1 MKMENIQKSS
11 KIMIVTC
18 TGNYRKNKF
27 FNIVNKIAVFFEN
40 DSNFKILLSNEYL
53 TKDIEPNLSKNITVD
68 TFSNC
73 IKNSDI
79 IFSIGGDG
87 TILSTVRKLNQS
99 QIPVLGIHI
108 GNLGFLAQCTD
119 DSLLD
124 ALNCIQSN
132 DYKNEERIILE
143 LKVNDR
149 KCYAL
154 NDIVV
159 DHGNS
164 GRILETKVYI
174 DNKHINNYESDGIII
189 STPTGS
195 TGYSL
200 SSGGPI
206 ISPELDVFN
215 LTPISSHSLSARPI
229 VLSSEK
235 NINIKFT
242 DKFIDAAI
250 TVDGQ
255 ERIDLH
261 QESNIYIKKANHLA
275 LLVKL
280 PFNSY
285 ISTLKEKLGW
295 SGNSKEN

>member
-1 MKMENIQKSS
+1 
-11 KIMIVTC
+11 MIITC
-18 TGNYRKNKF
+18 TGNYRKSQF
-27 FNIVNKIAVFFEN
+27 FDIVNKIAIFFEN

-53 TKDIEPNLSKNITVD
+53 TKDIKPNLSKNIFVD
-68 TFSNC
+68 TFNNC
-73 IKNSDI
+73 IKNSDL

-87 TILSTVRKLNQS
+87 TILSTVRKLAQN
-99 QIPVLGIHI
+99 QIPVLGVHI
-108 GNLGFLAQCTD
+108 GNLGFLAQCTEK
-119 DSLLD
+119 SLLN
-124 ALNCIQSN
+124 ALNCIKSN
-132 DYKNEERIILE
+132 DYEKEERIILE
-143 LKVNDR
+143 LKINDR
-149 KCYAL
+149 KYYAL

-164 GRILETKVYI
+164 GRILETRVYI
-174 DNKHINNYESDGIII
+174 NGKHINNYESDGVIIN
-189 STPTGS
+189 TPTGS

-215 LTPISSHSLSARPI
+215 ITPISSHSLSARPI

-255 ERIDLH
+255 ERIDLSK
-261 QESNIYIKKANHLA
+261 QSNIYIKKANHLA
-275 LLVKL
+275 LIIKL
-280 PFNSY
+280 PFNNY

-295 SGNSKEN
+295 SGNSKEI

>member
-1 MKMENIQKSS
+1 MKMENIQKNS
-11 KIMIVTC
+11 KIMIITC
-18 TGNYRKNKF
+18 TGNYRKSQF
-27 FNIVNKIAVFFEN
+27 FNIVNKIAIFFKN

-53 TKDIEPNLSKNITVD
+53 SKNIKPKLSKNIVID
-68 TFSNC
+68 TFNSC
-73 IKNSDI
+73 IKNSDL

-87 TILSTVRKLNQS
+87 TILSTVRKLNKN
-99 QIPVLGIHI
+99 QIPILGIHI

-119 DSLLD
+119 HSLLD
-124 ALNCIQSN
+124 ALNCIKSN
-132 DYKNEERIILE
+132 DYKNEKRIILKLRINKTE
-143 LKVNDR
+143 H
-149 KCYAL
+149 YAL

-174 DNKHINNYESDGIII
+174 DDKHINNYESDGIII

-206 ISPELDVFN
+206 ISPELDIIN
-215 LTPISSHSLSARPI
+215 ITPISSHSLSARPI
-229 VLSSEK
+229 VLSSKK
-235 NINIKFT
+235 NINIKFS

-255 ERIDLH
+255 ERVDLAK
-261 QESNIYIKKANHLA
+261 ESNIYINKANHLA
-275 LLVKL
+275 ILIKL
-280 PFNSY
+280 PFNNY

>member
-1 MKMENIQKSS
+1 MKMENIQKNS
-11 KIMIVTC
+11 KIMIITC
-18 TGNYRKNKF
+18 TGNYRKSQF
-27 FNIVNKIAVFFEN
+27 FDIVNKIAVFFK
-40 DSNFKILLSNEYL
+40 DSSDFEILLSNEYL
-53 TKDIEPNLSKNITVD
+53 AKDMKPNLSESIIVD
-68 TFSNC
+68 TFNNC

-87 TILSTVRKLNQS
+87 TILSTVRKLNQK

-108 GNLGFLAQCTD
+108 GNLGFLAQCTGN
-119 DSLLD
+119 SLLD
-124 ALNCIQSN
+124 ALNCIKSN
-132 DYKNEERIILE
+132 NYKNEERIILE
-143 LKVNDR
+143 LKVNNR
-149 KCYAL
+149 KYYAL

-174 DNKHINNYESDGIII
+174 DGKHINNYESDGIII
-189 STPTGS
+189 NTPTGS

-206 ISPELDVFN
+206 ISPELDIFN
-215 LTPISSHSLSARPI
+215 ITPISSHSLSARPI

-255 ERIDLH
+255 ERIDLSK
-261 QESNIYIKKANHLA
+261 ENNIYIRKANHLA
-275 LLVKL
+275 FLIKL

>member
-1 MKMENIQKSS
+1 M
-11 KIMIVTC
+11 
-18 TGNYRKNKF
+18 
-27 FNIVNKIAVFFEN
+27 
-40 DSNFKILLSNEYL
+40 
-53 TKDIEPNLSKNITVD
+53 
-68 TFSNC
+68 
-73 IKNSDI
+73 

-87 TILSTVRKLNQS
+87 TILSTVRKLNRN

-108 GNLGFLAQCTD
+108 GNLGFLAQCTE

-124 ALNCIQSN
+124 ALNCIKSN
-132 DYKNEERIILE
+132 DYENEKRIILE
-143 LKVNDR
+143 LEVNNNQ
-149 KCYAL
+149 KYYAL

-159 DHGNS
+159 DHGSS
-164 GRILETKVYI
+164 GRILKTKVYI
-174 DNKHINNYESDGIII
+174 DENHINDYESDGIII

-206 ISPELDVFN
+206 ITPELDVLN
-215 LTPISSHSLSARPI
+215 ITPISSHSLSARPI
-229 VLSSEK
+229 VLPSHK

-242 DKFIDAAI
+242 DQFIDAAI

-255 ERIDLH
+255 ERIDLYR
-261 QESNIYIKKANHLA
+261 ESQISIKKASHLA
-275 LLVKL
+275 ILIKL

-295 SGNSKEN
+295 SGKSKETK